1 LKSAFRKEELL
12 LARRQVGQIEW
23 ATCNQVFLDCPTYAL
38 FTPQPIDSKSPYF
51 MWLCQ
56 QLDLPTWNTDRDLS
70 LELQR
75 GTKELNSSPEHWK
88 LLQRYVFEALQ
99 SILPSLPEPGNP
111 QCPSWISAILQLPIF
126 PITSADGSN
135 TIRRLSEGIFVP
147 DSQLLNPHFAD
158 KVDILDFGTNHIW
171 DILPVLHRSTVRIH
185 YLSDY
190 DKAEAMEVR
199 VVTPTQEDWEL
210 SEIIRAKRNALT
222 RYDHFRQ
229 HC

>member
-1 LKSAFRKEELL
+1 
-12 LARRQVGQIEW
+12 
-23 ATCNQVFLDCPTYAL
+23 
-38 FTPQPIDSKSPYF
+38 
-51 MWLCQ
+51 MWLCK
-56 QLDLPTWNTDRDLS
+56 QLDLPTWNTERDLS

-75 GTKELNSSPEHWK
+75 GAKELNSSPEHWK

-99 SILPSLPEPGNP
+99 SILPSLPEPEKP
-111 QCPSWISAILQLPIF
+111 QCPSWISSILQLPIF

-199 VVTPTQEDWEL
+199 VVTPTQEDSEL
-210 SEIIRAKRNALT
+210 SDIIRAKRNVLT